1 MELTGKPSGKLSALL
16 SITRLNRPIGIY
28 LLLWPT
34 LWSLW
39 LAANGLPDWHLLVIF
54 CLGVTVMRSAGCVIN
69 DIADRDIDG
78 HVKRTQSRPL
88 VTGELTVKEALSCF
102 VALCTFAFVLVLF
115 TNQLTILLSF
125 GALALA
131 SCYPFMKRY
140 THLPQ
145 LVLGAAF
152 SWSIPM
158 AYTAQTGELN
168 HSIWLLFLA
177 NIAWT
182 VAYDTAYAMVDRD
195 DDLKIGVKST
205 AILFGKAD
213 KLMIGLL
220 QIITLAMLVGVGY
233 LFQRGWLFFIGI
245 GLMGVLFIYQQ
256 YLLKDRD
263 RSQCFKAFL
272 HNHWAGMIVFIGI
285 VCDSAIT

>member
-1 MELTGKPSGKLSALL
+1 MEITSSSSDKLNALL
-16 SITRLNRPIGIY
+16 SITRLNRPIGLY

-39 LAANGLPDWHLLVIF
+39 LAADGLPDWHLIIIF

-69 DIADRDIDG
+69 DIADRHFDG

-88 VTGELTVKEALSCF
+88 VTGELTLKEAIGCF
-102 VALCTFAFVLVLF
+102 VALCTIALVLVLF

-131 SCYPFMKRY
+131 ICYPFMKRY
-140 THLPQ
+140 THFPQ
-145 LVLGAAF
+145 IVLGAAF

-168 HSIWLLFLA
+168 HAIWLLFLA
-177 NIAWT
+177 NLTWT

-220 QIITLAMLVGVGY
+220 QIITLALLAGVGY

-245 GLMGVLFIYQQ
+245 GLMAGLFIYQQ
-256 YLLKDRD
+256 YLIKDRD

-272 HNHWAGMIVFIGI
+272 NNHWAGMFVFVGI
-285 VCDSAIT
+285 VCDSAVS

>member
-1 MELTGKPSGKLSALL
+1 MELTDSPTNKLNALL

-39 LAANGLPDWHLLVIF
+39 LAANGLPDWHLIIIF

-69 DIADRDIDG
+69 DIADRDFDG
-78 HVKRTQSRPL
+78 HVQRTQNRPL
-88 VTGELTVKEALSCF
+88 ITGDLTVKEALWCF
-102 VALCTFAFVLVLF
+102 VVLCVVAFVLVLF
-115 TNQLTILLSF
+115 TNLLTILLSF
-125 GALALA
+125 GGLALA
-131 SCYPFMKRY
+131 VCYPFMKRY
-140 THLPQ
+140 THYPQ
-145 LVLGAAF
+145 IVLGAAF

-168 HSIWLLFLA
+168 HAIWLLFLA
-177 NIAWT
+177 NLAWT

-220 QIITLAMLVGVGY
+220 QIITLALLAGVGY

-245 GLMGVLFIYQQ
+245 GLMAGLFIYQQ
-256 YLLKDRD
+256 YLIKNRD

-272 HNHWAGMIVFIGI
+272 NNHWAGMFVFIGI
-285 VCDSAIT
+285 VCDSAVS

>member
-1 MELTGKPSGKLSALL
+1 MELTSSSSNKLNAFL

-39 LAANGLPDWHLLVIF
+39 LAADGLPDWHLIIIF

-69 DIADRDIDG
+69 DIADRHFDG
-78 HVKRTQSRPL
+78 HVKRTQNRPL
-88 VTGELTVKEALSCF
+88 VTGAMTLKEAMGCF
-102 VALCTFAFVLVLF
+102 VALCIIALILVLF

-131 SCYPFMKRY
+131 ISYPFMKRY
-140 THLPQ
+140 THFPQ
-145 LVLGAAF
+145 IVLGAAF

-168 HSIWLLFLA
+168 HAIWLLFWA
-177 NIAWT
+177 NLAWT

-220 QIITLAMLVGVGY
+220 QIITLALLSGVGY

-245 GLMGVLFIYQQ
+245 GLMAGLFIYQQ
-256 YLLKDRD
+256 YLIKDRD

-272 HNHWAGMIVFIGI
+272 NNHWAGMFVFVGI
-285 VCDSAIT
+285 VCDSAVS